1 MPLKFEILAQGETY
15 TESDFK
21 LDLTRMLAAFLRK
34 SLQGA
39 PEAREITLE
48 KLYAFIRMAN
58 SQGRCYQSS
67 LQENIHWLLDKRK
80 SLRRIQRVLVGLL
93 DNPDDEIRLF
103 ALDGMLTIISE
114 YLRHDMLVKTENSS
128 VAPVVK
134 ECMEYYLMYFEENID
149 IHHSKNKSLS
159 NIHTLFAA
167 FLQQPNPKIRLFSS
181 QVIFKSV
188 SESYLITHVFQ
199 EDKYPLTEIQA
210 LFLPLLLEQLS
221 GQNLEIRKWAA
232 CSLCYFDIA
241 GLVDPQLVASYA
253 EQVLESNNVYW
264 KSRSILALT
273 RLPYNHQC
281 TLSQAAVSRVVDL
294 CLEPGLL
301 DFWDINEALFL
312 LNFQVQ
318 YSRSPLPLEIIEK
331 CLRFPDM
338 VDADKSDKL
347 LVSESLLELII
358 INFQKHEDASS
369 NTPGH
374 SDGVSSVFFRDSLI
388 ERYTIFASIESSEG
402 LRFLKPFFEMVYQFI
417 SAQKSL
423 QPVQNLLITLLDHS
437 KEGVRLFALQ
447 ALVLMGFTCYRM
459 EKLSDMRDICLPA
472 LIKSMDDPNLTLRNW
487 AACCLCF
494 LANHTFPDLASLPE
508 YTHQLL
514 EVAGASWTKYIV
526 VALLSNLEVRDW
538 AKPVHRKHLEE
549 ILLIPLAGASE
560 EDKTSIQKQRM
571 QLVRSHYARHKDYLT
586 APIQDFVL
594 QQLQVPELKTMA
606 ISTCFIFLVKVQVTI
621 FGGRITLSTM
631 LDAVF
636 QSLIQSDS
644 KISFFDTRFTLLSS
658 LIPVRFENSAE
669 NVATELAKIFHY
681 TISIN
686 QFEDSLKLL
695 LLLFEAEKFLQ
706 EREDEYDECWPVF
719 ISRFPKIIDLHCSES
734 RSLSG
739 IHNLLMTLS
748 RNRHPEIRLLAT
760 QAILMAVYDSYCVRY
775 CDEKKNYPLADLQ
788 ELFLPRLL
796 QLMNDPDMEVR
807 QFAACSLCF
816 LDIGDQVDPQLLM
829 YYAAGLLNSDSPA
842 AWQTRSIL
850 ALSRPVYHYPCFLSE
865 EAVSRIVHL
874 CFRSG
879 LLSASVY
886 RYRFRIE
893 TFNLLNFQ
901 VQYTGIPLPLE
912 TIEQCLEYDREG
924 RISPSGRTLVAGSL
938 LRLIGKNFEDQEAL
952 KTIPHTISEAVLS
965 CFDNAELRKLAF
977 NNYCL
982 LIQAAGEQLKEIL
995 FDKLF
1000 CKMRSVARHHNPETH
1015 DFVQAILNRVS
1026 WSRKEKNEILSI
1038 LGTAE
1043 SPEELQAETSFPDTP
1058 TDEKDLP
1065 TLLAELNALNG
1076 NNPNVMAL
1084 LASHDLETTLA
1095 AVKAVYAEDSSYLP
1109 AGRPIAEW
1117 EVGHCQAWAQAV
1129 IQDKPRARSKDF
1141 QNEMVAVVMRAGV
1154 LDSGQTPRN
1163 IQLIS
1168 LLLLLKAEDRGCLA
1182 EVKTGEG
1189 KTKIVS
1195 MFAAIKVLQ
1204 VDFVDV
1210 VSSSTVL
1217 AKRDAHELQNFYSIL
1232 KMTVAD
1238 NIDGHSHDGKAPRS
1252 CYLANVVYGDTN
1264 EYQWDLVRQ
1273 AIGDSITRGDRP
1285 FRILFFDEV
1294 DSLLVDRSEHAAMI
1308 LKPHPGL
1315 EYVNHLM
1322 VALWHMMVRVGQS
1335 ISKRDGEWVYQSA
1348 DGNNQFKIDN
1358 PLRFARSLLKKYI
1371 VTLIEDPSSSIL
1383 LPSHLK
1389 HFVLTEAD
1397 ELTKAAVDA
1406 HYVYHLDKHYVISEG
1421 DLDGVPRLTI
1431 NPIDASLTGEINKN
1445 SRWTYLSSF
1454 LELRHGLKMGAP
1466 QLMSNYMSTPGL
1478 CMRYGNQIYGLTGTL
1493 GAEDTQ
1499 ALLKDMYQVD
1509 LAFIPTYKPRCLIEY
1524 EGLLAPGKTDWLANI
1539 LGRVQEEVNRE
1550 RPVLVVAA
1558 TIADVI
1564 FLEKEIRKAGFCR
1577 KISRFSRN
1585 DTDEINT
1592 PDQAIEAGEVIV
1604 ATLIAARGIDWYFAK
1619 HQERSI
1625 DMRGGMHVI
1634 VTTLPLNL
1642 RVEQQ
1647 IFGRTARKGNR
1658 GSAELIINR
1667 QAIQHQFNE
1676 ADRGLLDT
1684 IQTVKIWR
1692 DKVEAGRVHAIRT
1705 RSIRLALLK
1714 DDLYTRFR
1722 GFINTLKNDPMAL
1735 HRIGGIEEQWAY
1747 WLRNVAKKFE
1757 HDFNPD
1763 TTLPLMEADF
1773 EQFIETVRH
1782 DPDVIRKNPCR
1793 QVQHGNLLNFGT
1805 KGIGPDFAAAISAYT
1820 RAIQDDPIVGVQ
1832 AYYNR
1837 AEARI
1842 FLKEPNYKDNVLSD
1856 LHMAKTNLENHIIP
1870 QLHSM
1875 LVVHNLN
1882 PVTTNGFNNDFAR
1895 QIHCKIELLKLE
1907 IANIDQNIS
1916 IIQQARYQARKAKQ
1930 KVDFEICELKNLRD
1944 FFPDPEARPQKE
1956 ISELHSSGLSHLFS
1970 IQPFFRERKGSG
1982 FGALCVAF
1990 LGILQIVVGVLV
2002 SCAAPMMSS
2011 LLIQEG
2017 INDIMYTAKAL
2028 IAGHFDWNAY
2038 LANKI
2043 GSVSISVISMGLEVL
2058 KNSANLEVAAEAA
2071 KGQNA
2076 LKNLAARQLNHE
2088 QILEMAKKEV
2098 VKRVIDT
2105 GVREVFNF
2113 AVDKLTTVAMDQ
2125 FSGDIEDAV
2134 GKRLERNLGTTEC
2147 QSALH
2152 AMLQLDVNNQNA
2164 AMQGQ
2169 LDRMASKVMQ
2179 DRSTLPHTIAN
2190 HIIKGVLANQ
2200 HKHVGT
2206 FLRIADMGMALDK
2219 ILQLADSFTRKFRA
2233 ELLFFH
2239 HQNIAKMPQASSVDY
2254 QATTP
2259 LKNQFFTRITQRLTQ
2274 CIIAIAKGQI
2284 IHPGIDMAMH
2294 EHLQNIADLVQQQAI
2309 QPAPPEYFAA
2319 ATTTQHHE
2327 QAETPGAAP
2336 AGFAGYVREQRDS
2349 VRQATLAAAFG
2360 KTLTASTPHQTVSV
2374 PKKKQSFRNPEQAN
2388 PVVLTTT
2395 EKTGTIESKSLISR
2409 PVRNE
2414 TPLPSVLPEDIDTAE
2429 RQMWRKVFR
2438 IKLPLGS
2445 FLSDIYGQ
2453 FKPHESEA
2461 QYILDAMRLYPP
2473 MRYVEGA
2480 ALIGEYSKEHGLA
2493 KKAIQTWTT
2502 KIKARDPFADDY
2514 YRAAGTLVLL
2524 EHLATGVNTVKE
2536 YTAAHVQE
2544 RFEQF
2549 RLLWKFLMQSAASP
2563 GLLHSMVRTVENA
2576 HPDERGHA
2584 SSSMDTHSGDVGAP
2598 ALPDNIEQIFPVLPG
2613 TGRHRFFVHDHSNN
2627 RRYEK
2632 LPDTAPDPGF

>member
-1 MPLKFEILAQGETY
+1 M
-15 TESDFK
+15 
-21 LDLTRMLAAFLRK
+21 
-34 SLQGA
+34 
-39 PEAREITLE
+39 
-48 KLYAFIRMAN
+48 
-58 SQGRCYQSS
+58 
-67 LQENIHWLLDKRK
+67 
-80 SLRRIQRVLVGLL
+80 
-93 DNPDDEIRLF
+93 
-103 ALDGMLTIISE
+103 
-114 YLRHDMLVKTENSS
+114 
-128 VAPVVK
+128 
-134 ECMEYYLMYFEENID
+134 
-149 IHHSKNKSLS
+149 
-159 NIHTLFAA
+159 
-167 FLQQPNPKIRLFSS
+167 
-181 QVIFKSV
+181 IF
-188 SESYLITHVFQ
+188 
-199 EDKYPLTEIQA
+199 
-210 LFLPLLLEQLS
+210 
-221 GQNLEIRKWAA
+221 
-232 CSLCYFDIA
+232 C
-241 GLVDPQLVASYA
+241 
-253 EQVLESNNVYW
+253 
-264 KSRSILALT
+264 
-273 RLPYNHQC
+273 
-281 TLSQAAVSRVVDL
+281 
-294 CLEPGLL
+294 
-301 DFWDINEALFL
+301 
-312 LNFQVQ
+312 
-318 YSRSPLPLEIIEK
+318 
-331 CLRFPDM
+331 
-338 VDADKSDKL
+338 
-347 LVSESLLELII
+347 
-358 INFQKHEDASS
+358 
-369 NTPGH
+369 
-374 SDGVSSVFFRDSLI
+374 
-388 ERYTIFASIESSEG
+388 
-402 LRFLKPFFEMVYQFI
+402 
-417 SAQKSL
+417 
-423 QPVQNLLITLLDHS
+423 PVQ
-437 KEGVRLFALQ
+437 RYF
-447 ALVLMGFTCYRM
+447 Y
-459 EKLSDMRDICLPA
+459 
-472 LIKSMDDPNLTLRNW
+472 
-487 AACCLCF
+487 
-494 LANHTFPDLASLPE
+494 
-508 YTHQLL
+508 
-514 EVAGASWTKYIV
+514 
-526 VALLSNLEVRDW
+526 
-538 AKPVHRKHLEE
+538 
-549 ILLIPLAGASE
+549 
-560 EDKTSIQKQRM
+560 
-571 QLVRSHYARHKDYLT
+571 
-586 APIQDFVL
+586 
-594 QQLQVPELKTMA
+594 
-606 ISTCFIFLVKVQVTI
+606 
-621 FGGRITLSTM
+621 
-631 LDAVF
+631 
-636 QSLIQSDS
+636 
-644 KISFFDTRFTLLSS
+644 
-658 LIPVRFENSAE
+658 
-669 NVATELAKIFHY
+669 
-681 TISIN
+681 
-686 QFEDSLKLL
+686 QFEDALKLL
-695 LLLFEAEKFLQ
+695 FVLFEVELFLRDGQKKYERCMHVFLSKLQ
-706 EREDEYDECWPVF
+706 E
-719 ISRFPKIIDLHCSES
+719 IINSHCSKNS
-734 RSLSG
+734 SLSD
-739 IHNLLMTLS
+739 IHNLLMILS
-748 RNRHPEIRLLAT
+748 QSKQSEIRLLAT
-760 QAILMAVYDSYCVRY
+760 QAILIAVYESYCIRY
-775 CDEKKNYPLADLQ
+775 CDEARNYPLADLQ
-788 ELFLPRLL
+788 ELFLPQLL

-807 QFAACSLCF
+807 KFAACCLCF
-816 LDIGDQVDPQLLM
+816 LDFGSQVDPQLLM
-829 YYAAGLLNSDSPA
+829 YYAADLLNSDNP

-850 ALSRPVYHYPCFLSE
+850 ALSRPAYDYPCFLSQE
-865 EAVSRIVHL
+865 VVSRLVHL
-874 CFRSG
+874 CVRSD
-879 LLSASVY
+879 LLSASVH

-982 LIQAAGEQLKEIL
+982 LIQAAGDRLKETL

-1000 CKMRSVARHHNPETH
+1000 CKMRSVARQHNPETH

-1026 WSRKEKNEILSI
+1026 WSRKEKNEILSM

-1043 SPEELQAETSFPDTP
+1043 SPEVLQAETSSPDTS

-1076 NNPNVMAL
+1076 NNPNVMTL
-1084 LASHDLETTLA
+1084 LTSHDLETTLA
-1095 AVKAVYAEDSSYLP
+1095 AVKAVYSEDSQYLP
-1109 AGRPIAEW
+1109 AGRPIADW

-1204 VDFVDV
+1204 YDFVDV

-1335 ISKRDGEWVYQSA
+1335 ISKKDGEWVYQSA

-1397 ELTKAAVDA
+1397 DLTDAAVDA
-1406 HYVYHLDKHYVISEG
+1406 YYVYHPDKHYVISEG

-1431 NPIDASLTGEINKN
+1431 NPIDARLTGEINKN

-1478 CMRYGNQIYGLTGTL
+1478 CKRYGNQIYGLTGTL

-1564 FLEKEIRKAGFCR
+1564 FLEKEIRKAGFCQ

-1585 DTDEINT
+1585 DTDEINM

-1619 HQERSI
+1619 HQEKAI

-1805 KGIGPDFAAAISAYT
+1805 KGIGPDFAAAINAYT

-1842 FLKEPNYKDNVLSD
+1842 FLKEPNYKENVLSD

-1930 KVDFEICELKNLRD
+1930 KVDFEICELKNLQD

-2002 SCAAPMMSS
+2002 SYAAPMMGS

-2017 INDIMYTAKAL
+2017 INDIMYAAKAL
-2028 IAGHFDWNAY
+2028 IAGNFDWNAY

-2043 GSVSISVISMGLEVL
+2043 GSVSISVISMGLDVL

-2076 LKNLAARQLNHE
+2076 LKNLTARQLNHE

-2152 AMLQLDVNNQNA
+2152 AMLQLDVNNRNA

-2179 DRSTLPHTIAN
+2179 DRTTLPNTIAN

-2206 FLRIADMGMALDK
+2206 FLRIADMGMAFDK
-2219 ILQLADSFTRKFRA
+2219 ILQLADNFTRKFRA

-2239 HQNIAKMPQASSVDY
+2239 HQHMATMPQATSVDY
-2254 QATTP
+2254 QATAP
-2259 LKNQFFTRITQRLTQ
+2259 LKNQFFARVTQRLTQ

-2294 EHLQNIADLVQQQAI
+2294 EHLQNIANLVQQHAL
-2309 QPAPPEYFAA
+2309 QPPSPECFAA
-2319 ATTTQHHE
+2319 ATEHQPEARKKTKSTSAPCSSMPAASSPVSSTSTAAPSGFGKHLMDKRNDARDAALKQAFLMTLTKEPAPAIKPAVKIQQRAAVAPQKPTSAPKSSTPGQALVKRNPPGEKSIAPARKTTTQSIMDSSQSLAKLEYPQAITRGVKSAVSDFVDTIAHPVDKIVCPAAKLIHDTAVLIAVHAPGHE
-2327 QAETPGAAP
+2327 DFGMLHQVVKQNPGLYQDALGRMQQRGETFRQSGITFMGASGPKRAEMLAEMGTGILLPGYFLKGVKYTAAVARHGIANKIEFGTFSQP
-2336 AGFAGYVREQRDS
+2336 PHFNNVRIHEPS
-2349 VRQATLAAAFG
+2349 TSIPKFE
-2360 KTLTASTPHQTVSV
+2360 TLTRTQI
-2374 PKKKQSFRNPEQAN
+2374 QNQA
-2388 PVVLTTT
+2388 
-2395 EKTGTIESKSLISR
+2395 GTHNYIWI
-2409 PVRNE
+2409 
-2414 TPLPSVLPEDIDTAE
+2414 IDTA
-2429 RQMWRKVFR
+2429 RQLLIAPRQVESVAQR
-2438 IKLPLGS
+2438 VGLIVP
-2445 FLSDIYGQ
+2445 DQ
-2453 FKPHESEA
+2453 FKVTYLHHHQLASFKPVLAAGELT
-2461 QYILDAMRLYPP
+2461 I
-2473 MRYVEGA
+2473 EGGA
-2480 ALIGEYSKEHGLA
+2480 
-2493 KKAIQTWTT
+2493 
-2502 KIKARDPFADDY
+2502 IKALTDLSGHYLPAGSHLPYLVERNFQRFGLQDAKGKYQPYVPLPGLGKVEQPIITFAPNPVSFGFAPGVGDMT
-2514 YRAAGTLVLL
+2514 AGSTVF
-2524 EHLATGVNTVKE
+2524 GVNFLE
-2536 YTAAHVQE
+2536 GSHHQQDIE
-2544 RFEQF
+2544 R
-2549 RLLWKFLMQSAASP
+2549 
-2563 GLLHSMVRTVENA
+2563 
-2576 HPDERGHA
+2576 
-2584 SSSMDTHSGDVGAP
+2584 
-2598 ALPDNIEQIFPVLPG
+2598 VLPPSLAMSPDQKAG
-2613 TGRHRFFVHDHSNN
+2613 SDLPTKKVKLFDITKTDTSRHRFFSRDNANPGRDRQFPGSRTAKETFLSHAAASIKQHPPEPALPEQPPCSASGYTIAALQGGYDAMDQVGLIPHDPYSTSAVKKQAIKSGHKFFNVKDDREEHAGAQKVGFWLFGAVHGL
-2627 RRYEK
+2627 YEHYK
-2632 LPDTAPDPGF
+2632 ACNP